1 MKEQPS
7 RAKNLGYAGVAA
19 QTGCLNI
26 FIIMGA
32 LLLGLFLDAAFGVK
46 GPFTVSLL
54 LLSVPLALF
63 VMVKLALGAVKQ
75 IQPPPNKPQ
84 RPEDK
89 KEEG

>member
-7 RAKNLGYAGVAA
+7 RAKNLGYATVAA
-19 QTGCLNI
+19 QSGCLNI
-26 FIIMGA
+26 FIIVGA
-32 LLLGLFLDAAFGVK
+32 LILGLTLDAAFGVK

-84 RPEDK
+84 RPQNK